1 MKILDIK
8 YLQECIVLLV
18 LIANKLRN
26 FISLYRSLSQP
37 TNIFDQFADNLE
49 LTLDEVA
56 DHNPFLIDLLLI
68 VILGDFNIKSE
79 NWYKHDKMPYEGAK
93 IDALTAQFGLQQ
105 FTKEPTNIFTESF
118 SCIDLIFIPHQNL
131 VMESGVHSTLHPN
144 RHRLITYGKFDLKIH
159 YPPPYK
165 SEIWHYD
172 QANVDHI
179 RKAVDLFPRDKTLKN
194 TKVNNVIFL
203 FNKTV
208 QGIISNYIPH
218 ETVAFDDRDP
228 LWIKKM

>member
-79 NWYKHDKMPYEGAK
+79 N
-93 IDALTAQFGLQQ
+93 
-105 FTKEPTNIFTESF
+105 
-118 SCIDLIFIPHQNL
+118 
-131 VMESGVHSTLHPN
+131 
-144 RHRLITYGKFDLKIH
+144 
-159 YPPPYK
+159 
-165 SEIWHYD
+165 
-172 QANVDHI
+172 
-179 RKAVDLFPRDKTLKN
+179 
-194 TKVNNVIFL
+194 
-203 FNKTV
+203 
-208 QGIISNYIPH
+208 
-218 ETVAFDDRDP
+218 
-228 LWIKKM
+228 